1 MPGCQ
6 PWRRSPVCV
15 QHAVSTHP
23 VPSSGSGCPAVW
35 CAARLVSSPSAVQP
49 VRCPVTWVR
58 RPGPTVRPS
67 GVHPSSVRPC
77 GVHLSSVQPLVSA
90 PVRPDASVSSHLRR
104 WRWGPDGCG
113 GATCTTGT
121 VEVPVAAAP
130 SSGSVNGR
138 GLDDRGRRYRGCAL
152 VGGVSAADP
161 AGLGEGGGGHACP
174 LPDQTGQAGVRS
186 ARGWRLRCGHG
197 AGCSARLPHRWRGCR
212 PGLGARPRW
221 VVVVEPEV
229 RVNGPGRADGLAGGD
244 GRAAPARPRLAASL
258 PGSLPT
264 AL

>member
-35 CAARLVSSPSAVQP
+35 CAARLVSSPSGVQP

-58 RPGPTVRPS
+58 RPGPMGPAVWCPPVQRPALWCPPPSIRTRPS
-67 GVHPSSVRPC
+67 PPTSGGGV
-77 GVHLSSVQPLVSA
+77 GDQM
-90 PVRPDASVSSHLRR
+90 
-104 WRWGPDGCG
+104 
-113 GATCTTGT
+113 GATGQPAPRER

-138 GLDDRGRRYRGCAL
+138 GLDDRGRRYRGRAL
-152 VGGVSAADP
+152 VGGMSAADP
-161 AGLGEGGGGHACP
+161 AGLGEGGGGRACP
-174 LPDQTGQAGVRS
+174 LSDQVGQAGVRS

-197 AGCSARLPHRWRGCR
+197 AGCSARLPHRWRGCC
-212 PGLGARPRW
+212 PGLGATTVGGCRGAW
-221 VVVVEPEV
+221 
-229 RVNGPGRADGLAGGD
+229 GPGGRARQ
-244 GRAAPARPRLAASL
+244 GRWACRRGWAAAPARPRLAASI
-258 PGSLPT
+258 PGSLLT